1 MRERNNEVTEAV
13 KSKPEKGPNSEIN
26 LSWLAK
32 IQAPYTDNIY
42 IYIMAILKHLKYYYQ
57 VKMYH
62 FLLFFHI
69 SKVFKHQ
76 ETFSG
81 S

>member
-13 KSKPEKGPNSEIN
+13 KPKPAKGPNSEIN

-42 IYIMAILKHLKYYYQ
+42 IYHGNI
-57 VKMYH
+57 
-62 FLLFFHI
+62 
-69 SKVFKHQ
+69 
-76 ETFSG
+76 ETFKVLLS